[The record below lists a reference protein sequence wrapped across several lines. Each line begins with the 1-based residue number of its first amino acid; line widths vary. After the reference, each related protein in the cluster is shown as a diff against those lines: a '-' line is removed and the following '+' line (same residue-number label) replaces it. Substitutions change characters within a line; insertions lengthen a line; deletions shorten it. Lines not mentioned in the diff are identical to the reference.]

1 MDLHI
6 KSGAGPFSGREKAIK
21 NLGGMVWLYEKHLAK
36 FMSAYA
42 DSPLNIRNFL
52 VEGNLQ
58 EARIL
63 AHSIKGL
70 SGTLGL
76 DRLSKASGALERAII
91 NRSRSTELLLL
102 NYEICLNEI
111 IDACQKE

>member
-1 MDLHI
+1 MVLHT
-6 KSGAGPFSGREKAIK
+6 GADADPFSGREKAIK
-21 NLGGMVWLYEKHLAK
+21 NMGGMVWLYEKHLAK

-52 VEGNLQ
+52 IEGNLQ

-63 AHSIKGL
+63 IHSIKGL
-70 SGTLGL
+70 SATLGME
-76 DRLSKASGALERAII
+76 RLSKASGSLELAII
-91 NRSRSTELLLL
+91 NCSHNIEILLI

-111 IDACQKE
+111 IDAQPK

>member
-1 MDLHI
+1 MELYT
-6 KSGAGPFSGREKAIK
+6 KSGTGPFSGRDKAIK
-21 NLGGMVWLYEKHLAK
+21 NMGGMVWLYEKHLAK

-52 VEGNLQ
+52 IEGELQ

-70 SGTLGL
+70 SATLGM
-76 DRLSKASGALERAII
+76 DRLSKASAALELAII
-91 NRSRSTELLLL
+91 NRSCNIEILLL
-102 NYEICLNEI
+102 NYEVCLNEI
-111 IDACQKE
+111 LDAHQK